1 MPQVGL
7 SRSEVLSD
15 LNLTIN
21 MRKNTVGHLECIF
34 FGNRNIVFSFLC
46 TFLCTFLDCI
56 VLLLYWYI
64 KCIILLIVLAH
75 KVHNEI
81 NNKNTDPSK

>member
-1 MPQVGL
+1 MPRVGL

-21 MRKNTVGHLECIF
+21 MRKNTVGHLGCIF
-34 FGNRNIVFSFLC
+34 FRNRNIVFS
-46 TFLCTFLDCI
+46 FLCTFLDCI
-56 VLLLYWYI
+56 VLLLYWHI

-75 KVHNEI
+75 KVQDEI
-81 NNKNTDPSK
+81 NNKNI